1 MGNSAGAN
9 SIGALSEAIPVK
21 REQRDCRTGCTQ
33 QAAELPTRGCPEAI
47 EPHQPAHMNMN
58 ARTETYTGK
67 TS

>member
-33 QAAELPTRGCPEAI
+33 QAAELPARGCLKPLNRI
-47 EPHQPAHMNMN
+47 NLPDMNMN